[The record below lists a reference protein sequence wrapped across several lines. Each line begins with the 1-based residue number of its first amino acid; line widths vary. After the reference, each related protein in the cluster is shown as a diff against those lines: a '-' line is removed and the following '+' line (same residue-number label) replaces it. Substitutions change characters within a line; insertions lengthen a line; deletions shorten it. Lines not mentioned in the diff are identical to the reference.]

1 MRGGYRWHFRR
12 RNLTLIS
19 NRDELI
25 GNHHMT
31 IRAYTPED
39 FPLIEEWAKAR
50 DMAMIPQLLSP
61 NGFIVEDESGPFA
74 VCFVYLA
81 FGCPIA
87 SLDNLFTKPG
97 TSFAKCRKGWP
108 ILWRTI
114 LSFLSNLRTCD
125 DVPLSYK
132 IVRIYTR
139 TPLARFLRNSEGW
152 SVSEHTSTQAIYAI
166 P

>member
-1 MRGGYRWHFRR
+1 
-12 RNLTLIS
+12 LTLIS
-19 NRDELI
+19 RRDELI

-39 FPLIEEWAKAR
+39 FPLIEAWAKAR
-50 DMAMIPQLLSP
+50 GMAIIPQLLSP

-132 IVRIYTR
+132 IVRLHTR
-139 TPLARFLRNSEGW
+139 KALAKKFLSEANGW
-152 SVSEHTSTQAIYAI
+152 YISKHQSIQATYAI

>member
-1 MRGGYRWHFRR
+1 
-12 RNLTLIS
+12 LILIS
-19 NRDELI
+19 KRDELI

-39 FPLIEEWAKAR
+39 FPLIEAWAKAR
-50 DMAMIPQLLSP
+50 DMAIIPQLLSP
-61 NGFIVEDESGPFA
+61 NGFIVEDDGGPFA

-152 SVSEHTSTQAIYAI
+152 NVSEHTSTQAIYAI

>member
-1 MRGGYRWHFRR
+1 
-12 RNLTLIS
+12 
-19 NRDELI
+19 
-25 GNHHMT
+25 MT
-31 IRAYTPED
+31 IRAYIPED
-39 FPLIEEWAKAR
+39 FPLVESWAKAR
-50 DMAMIPQLLSP
+50 GMAMIPQLLSP
-61 NGFIVEDESGPFA
+61 NGFIVEDDSGPFA

-97 TSFAKCRKGWP
+97 TSFAKSRKGWP

-132 IVRIYTR
+132 VVRIYTR

-152 SVSEHTSTQAIYAI
+152 HVSEHTSTQAIYAI